1 VTRHLRGVSFEQA
14 GDAMKAHVL
23 KVRGKD
29 NLTQKEQGIAA
40 GHTVDGWQ
48 MPKTALPGGFGH
60 LVRRKP
66 R

>member
-1 VTRHLRGVSFEQA
+1 
-14 GDAMKAHVL
+14 MKAHVL